1 MTGRRDSWYLDRL
14 GAELVRVAAQQD
26 AAEQRRVR
34 LPLPSWR
41 RLALPLAAVAAVALV
56 IALGAALLVAG
67 DEERAAQPAPA
78 PAPTVVPDDPIGAA
92 LERFDGVYVAEVSEA
107 TLRQFGM
114 TDPPAGVWKLAI
126 SADARTLEISTAED
140 APGSGGYTL
149 PVIAAAGDRITF
161 GPDRGC
167 EVREQRE
174 RPARVR
180 LALTASI
187 LTFQRARGGCT
198 REWAL
203 LSSLPWRK
211 A

>member
-1 MTGRRDSWYLDRL
+1 MTGQRDSWYLDRL
-14 GAELVRVAAQQD
+14 GAELGRVAAQQD

-34 LPLPSWR
+34 RPLPSWR

-67 DEERAAQPAPA
+67 DEERTAVPAPA
-78 PAPTVVPDDPIGAA
+78 PEPTVVTRDPIGAA
-92 LERFDGVYVAEVSEA
+92 LERFDGVYVADVSEA
-107 TLRQFGM
+107 TLRQFGI

-126 SADARTLEISTAED
+126 SADARTLEVSTAEEK
-140 APGSGGYTL
+140 PGSGGYTL
-149 PVIAAAGDRITF
+149 TVTAAEGDRITF

-174 RPARVR
+174 RPASVR

-187 LTFQRARGGCT
+187 LTFQRAQGGCT

-203 LSSLPWRK
+203 FSSVPWRK